1 MIRLQRSSALA
12 IELDPGSVLDL
23 RGVHA
28 GGVDWAPGLAIV
40 DDGDPRI
47 WHALQGFLFTVGPDH
62 IRHPEPF
69 DAGEGRHPLHGS
81 ASGHP
86 ATDIVVEA
94 DGAACSAVIPM
105 RLVQGGEA
113 VLHRRWEIDEAG
125 VVHLFDR
132 LENSGTRPY
141 PPMMLYHINI
151 GSRLFGPET
160 RLSGAMLDGGGM
172 GWRYGAEPGS
182 VFCMPADGAERAE
195 VRLGPVAAAGG
206 RTLCVSFDTATLPH
220 LQIWRKQADGIGV
233 FGIEPC
239 SHRWEKRPVL
249 REAGELTPL
258 QPGESRDYALRFSFS
273 PGDAGA

>member
-1 MIRLQRSSALA
+1 MPEATIRLQRTADLW
-12 IELDPGSVLDL
+12 IELDSTSVLDL
-23 RGVHA
+23 RSVQA

-69 DAGEGRHPLHGS
+69 DAGEGRYPLHGS

-86 ATDIVVEA
+86 ACDITVEEG
-94 DGAACSAVIPM
+94 GAACRAVIPM
-105 RLVQGGEA
+105 RLAEGGEA
-113 VLHRRWEIDEAG
+113 TLHRRWHIDEAG
-125 VVHLFDR
+125 TVHLSDR
-132 LENSGTRPY
+132 LVNSGARAF

-151 GSRLFGPET
+151 DSRLFGPET
-160 RLSGAMLDGGGM
+160 RLDGAMIDGGGLP
-172 GWRYGAEPGS
+172 WRYGREPGS
-182 VFCMPADGAERAE
+182 VFCVPASEGPEAE
-195 VRLGPVAAAGG
+195 VRLGPVPAAQGL
-206 RTLCVSFDTATLPH
+206 TLAVSFDTATIPH
-220 LQIWRKQADGIGV
+220 LQIWRNQAEGIAV

-249 REAGELTPL
+249 REAGELVAL

-273 PGDAGA
+273 